1 MRFRCADG
9 LLRSIIPFSGS
20 QVFALR
26 LVALAYLGGGDTK
39 RGVDATNGI
48 GSHTDMLSRHWDV
61 PSVETN
67 AITPA
72 NAPEI
77 VRMPRKKNNPPDS
90 PIEAAMQPSDGLNSV
105 RDHTDGLSARKD
117 THCIE
122 NNVKRL

>member
-1 MRFRCADG
+1 LCFCCADG
-9 LLRSIIPFSGS
+9 LLRSIILFSGS
-20 QVFALR
+20 QVFTLR
-26 LVALAYLGGGDTK
+26 LIALAYLGGGDAK

-48 GSHTDMLSRHWDV
+48 GSHMDVLSGHWDV

-67 AITPA
+67 TITPA

-90 PIEAAMQPSDGLNSV
+90 PIEAAMQPSDGPNGV

-117 THCIE
+117 THCVE
-122 NNVKRL
+122 NDVKRL